1 MKKVKQII
9 AILGVVLLLG
19 LYVIT
24 LIMAITD
31 NSSTMSMFEASVVA
45 TILIP
50 VLLWTYTFIYKLLKK
65 YYGPDKDSANTVS
78 DSNADANSKTN
89 IKNNK

>member
-65 YYGPDKDSANTVS
+65 YYCPDKDSADITS
-78 DSNADANSKTN
+78 DNKTDTDSKTN
-89 IKNNK
+89 IKNKK

>member
-1 MKKVKQII
+1 MKKVKQIL

-24 LIMAITD
+24 LIMAVTD
-31 NSSTMSMFEASVVA
+31 NTSTLSMLEASVVA

-50 VLLWTYTFIYKLLKK
+50 ILMWAYSFIYRLLKK
-65 YYGPDKDSANTVS
+65 YYGSDKDENEG
-78 DSNADANSKTN
+78 K
-89 IKNNK
+89 

>member
-1 MKKVKQII
+1 MKKIKQIL

-24 LIMAITD
+24 LIMAVTD
-31 NSSTMSMFEASVVA
+31 NTSTLSMLEASVVA

-50 VLLWTYTFIYKLLKK
+50 ILMWAYSFIYRLLKK
-65 YYGPDKDSANTVS
+65 YYGSDKD
-78 DSNADANSKTN
+78 
-89 IKNNK
+89 KNEDK

>member
-1 MKKVKQII
+1 MKKVKQIL

-24 LIMAITD
+24 LIMAVTD
-31 NSSTMSMFEASVVA
+31 NTSTLSMLEASVVA

-50 VLLWTYTFIYKLLKK
+50 ILMWAYSFIYRLLKK
-65 YYGPDKDSANTVS
+65 YYGSDKDE
-78 DSNADANSKTN
+78 
-89 IKNNK
+89 NKDK

>member
-1 MKKVKQII
+1 MKKIKQIL

-24 LIMAITD
+24 LIMAVTD
-31 NSSTMSMFEASVVA
+31 NTSTLSMLEASVVA

-50 VLLWTYTFIYKLLKK
+50 ILMWAYSFIYRLLKK
-65 YYGPDKDSANTVS
+65 YYGSDKDANE
-78 DSNADANSKTN
+78 DK
-89 IKNNK
+89 

>member
-1 MKKVKQII
+1 MKKLKQIL

-24 LIMAITD
+24 LIMAVTD
-31 NSSTMSMFEASVVA
+31 NTSTLSMLEASVVA

-50 VLLWTYTFIYKLLKK
+50 ILMWAYSFIYRLLKK
-65 YYGPDKDSANTVS
+65 YYGSDKDENE
-78 DSNADANSKTN
+78 DK
-89 IKNNK
+89 

>member
-9 AILGVVLLLG
+9 AILVVVLLLG

-50 VLLWTYTFIYKLLKK
+50 VLLWIYTFIYKLLKK
-65 YYGPDKDSANTVS
+65 YYGPDKDSADITS
-78 DSNADANSKTN
+78 DNKTDTDSKTN
-89 IKNNK
+89 IKNKK

>member
-1 MKKVKQII
+1 MKKVKQIL

-24 LIMAITD
+24 LIMAVTD
-31 NSSTMSMFEASVVA
+31 NTSTMSMLEASVVA

-50 VLLWTYTFIYKLLKK
+50 ILMWAYSFIYVLLKK
-65 YYGPDKDSANTVS
+65 YYGSDKDENE
-78 DSNADANSKTN
+78 DK
-89 IKNNK
+89 

>member
-1 MKKVKQII
+1 MKKVKQIL

-24 LIMAITD
+24 LIMAVTD
-31 NSSTMSMFEASVVA
+31 NTSTLSMLEASVVA

-50 VLLWTYTFIYKLLKK
+50 ILMWAYSFIYRLLKK
-65 YYGPDKDSANTVS
+65 YYGSDKDK
-78 DSNADANSKTN
+78 DK
-89 IKNNK
+89 

>member
-1 MKKVKQII
+1 MKKVKQIL

-24 LIMAITD
+24 LIMAVTD
-31 NSSTMSMFEASVVA
+31 NTSTLSMLEASVVA

-50 VLLWTYTFIYKLLKK
+50 ILMWAYSFIYRLLKK
-65 YYGPDKDSANTVS
+65 YYGSDKD
-78 DSNADANSKTN
+78 
-89 IKNNK
+89 KNEDN

>member
-1 MKKVKQII
+1 MKKVKQIL

-24 LIMAITD
+24 LIMAVTD
-31 NSSTMSMFEASVVA
+31 NTSTLSMLEASVVA

-50 VLLWTYTFIYKLLKK
+50 ILMWAYSFIYRLLKK
-65 YYGPDKDSANTVS
+65 YYGSDKDENE
-78 DSNADANSKTN
+78 DK
-89 IKNNK
+89 

>member
-1 MKKVKQII
+1 MKKVKQIL

-31 NSSTMSMFEASVVA
+31 NTSTLSMLEASVVA

-50 VLLWTYTFIYKLLKK
+50 ILLWAYSFIYRLLKK
-65 YYGPDKDSANTVS
+65 YYGSDKG
-78 DSNADANSKTN
+78 
-89 IKNNK
+89 KNEDK

>member
-1 MKKVKQII
+1 MKKVKQIL

-24 LIMAITD
+24 LIMAVTD
-31 NSSTMSMFEASVVA
+31 NTSTLSMLEASVVA

-50 VLLWTYTFIYKLLKK
+50 ILMWAYSFIYRLLKK
-65 YYGPDKDSANTVS
+65 YYGSDKD
-78 DSNADANSKTN
+78 
-89 IKNNK
+89 KNEDK

>member
-1 MKKVKQII
+1 MKKVKQIL

-24 LIMAITD
+24 LIMAVTD
-31 NSSTMSMFEASVVA
+31 NTTTLSMLEASVVA

-50 VLLWTYTFIYKLLKK
+50 ILMWAYSFIYRLLKK
-65 YYGPDKDSANTVS
+65 YYGSDKDE
-78 DSNADANSKTN
+78 DK
-89 IKNNK
+89 

>member
-1 MKKVKQII
+1 MKKIKQIL

-24 LIMAITD
+24 LIMAVTD
-31 NSSTMSMFEASVVA
+31 NTSTLSMLEASVVA

-50 VLLWTYTFIYKLLKK
+50 ILMWAYSFIYRLLKK
-65 YYGPDKDSANTVS
+65 YYGSDKDENE
-78 DSNADANSKTN
+78 DK
-89 IKNNK
+89 

>member
-1 MKKVKQII
+1 MKKVKQIL

-24 LIMAITD
+24 LIMAVTD
-31 NSSTMSMFEASVVA
+31 NASTLSMLEASVVA

-50 VLLWTYTFIYKLLKK
+50 ILMWAYSFIYRLLKK
-65 YYGPDKDSANTVS
+65 YYGSDKD
-78 DSNADANSKTN
+78 
-89 IKNNK
+89 KNEDK

>member
-1 MKKVKQII
+1 MKKVKQIL

-24 LIMAITD
+24 LIMAVTD
-31 NSSTMSMFEASVVA
+31 NTSTLSMLEASVVA

-50 VLLWTYTFIYKLLKK
+50 ILMWAYSFIYRLLKK
-65 YYGPDKDSANTVS
+65 YYGSDKDE
-78 DSNADANSKTN
+78 
-89 IKNNK
+89 NK

>member
-1 MKKVKQII
+1 MKKVKQIL

-24 LIMAITD
+24 LIMAVTD
-31 NSSTMSMFEASVVA
+31 NTSTLSMLEASIVA

-50 VLLWTYTFIYKLLKK
+50 ILMWAYSFIYRLLKK
-65 YYGPDKDSANTVS
+65 YYSSDKD
-78 DSNADANSKTN
+78 
-89 IKNNK
+89 KNEDK

>member
-1 MKKVKQII
+1 MKKVKQIL

-24 LIMAITD
+24 LIMAVTD
-31 NSSTMSMFEASVVA
+31 NTSTLSMLEASVVA

-50 VLLWTYTFIYKLLKK
+50 ILMWSYSFIYRLLKK
-65 YYGPDKDSANTVS
+65 YYGSDKDE
-78 DSNADANSKTN
+78 DK
-89 IKNNK
+89 

>member
-1 MKKVKQII
+1 MKKVKQIL

-24 LIMAITD
+24 LIMAVTD
-31 NSSTMSMFEASVVA
+31 NTSTLSMLEASVVA

-50 VLLWTYTFIYKLLKK
+50 ILMWAYSFIYRLLKK
-65 YYGPDKDSANTVS
+65 YYGSDKDE
-78 DSNADANSKTN
+78 DK
-89 IKNNK
+89 

>member
-9 AILGVVLLLG
+9 AILVVVLLLG

-50 VLLWTYTFIYKLLKK
+50 VLLWTYTFIYNLLKK
-65 YYGPDKDSANTVS
+65 YYGPDKDSADITS
-78 DSNADANSKTN
+78 DNKTDTDSKTN
-89 IKNNK
+89 IKNKK

>member
-1 MKKVKQII
+1 MKKVKQIL

-31 NSSTMSMFEASVVA
+31 NTSTMSMLEASVVA

-50 VLLWTYTFIYKLLKK
+50 ILMWAYSFIYRLLKK
-65 YYGPDKDSANTVS
+65 YYGSDKDE
-78 DSNADANSKTN
+78 DK
-89 IKNNK
+89 

>member
-1 MKKVKQII
+1 MKKVKQIL

-24 LIMAITD
+24 LIMAVTD
-31 NSSTMSMFEASVVA
+31 NTSTLSMLEASVVA

-50 VLLWTYTFIYKLLKK
+50 ILMWAYSFIYRLLKK
-65 YYGPDKDSANTVS
+65 YYGSDKDANE
-78 DSNADANSKTN
+78 DK
-89 IKNNK
+89 

>member
-1 MKKVKQII
+1 MKKVKQIL

-24 LIMAITD
+24 LIMAVTD
-31 NSSTMSMFEASVVA
+31 NTSTLSMLEASVVA

-50 VLLWTYTFIYKLLKK
+50 ILMWAYSFIYRLLKK
-65 YYGPDKDSANTVS
+65 YYGSDKD
-78 DSNADANSKTN
+78 
-89 IKNNK
+89 KNEGK

>member
-1 MKKVKQII
+1 MKKVKQIL

-24 LIMAITD
+24 LIMAVTD
-31 NSSTMSMFEASVVA
+31 NTSALSMLEASVVA

-50 VLLWTYTFIYKLLKK
+50 ILMWAYSFIYRLLKK
-65 YYGPDKDSANTVS
+65 YYGSDKD
-78 DSNADANSKTN
+78 
-89 IKNNK
+89 KNEDK

>member
-1 MKKVKQII
+1 MKKVKQIL

-24 LIMAITD
+24 LIMAVTD
-31 NSSTMSMFEASVVA
+31 NTSTLSMLEASVVA

-50 VLLWTYTFIYKLLKK
+50 ILMWSYSFIYRLLKK
-65 YYGPDKDSANTVS
+65 YYGSDKD
-78 DSNADANSKTN
+78 
-89 IKNNK
+89 KNEDK

>member
-1 MKKVKQII
+1 MKKVKQIL

-24 LIMAITD
+24 LIMAVTD
-31 NSSTMSMFEASVVA
+31 NTSTLSMLEASVVA

-50 VLLWTYTFIYKLLKK
+50 ILMWAYSFIYRLLKK
-65 YYGPDKDSANTVS
+65 YYGSDKDE
-78 DSNADANSKTN
+78 DEDK
-89 IKNNK
+89 

>member
-65 YYGPDKDSANTVS
+65 YYSPDKDSADITS
-78 DSNADANSKTN
+78 DNKTDTDSKTK
-89 IKNNK
+89 IKNKK

>member
-1 MKKVKQII
+1 MKKVKQIL

-31 NSSTMSMFEASVVA
+31 NTSTLSMLEASVVA

-50 VLLWTYTFIYKLLKK
+50 ILMWAYSFIYRLLKK
-65 YYGPDKDSANTVS
+65 YYGSDKD
-78 DSNADANSKTN
+78 
-89 IKNNK
+89 KNEDK